1 VVKKE
6 DYLHGLYN
14 MPGQDLMKF
23 YFEDGSWFAIR
34 PSGTEPKLK
43 IYFIAVAK
51 TYQEAK
57 AKADLME
64 KNLLKDLH
72 IDFKK

>member
-1 VVKKE
+1 
-6 DYLHGLYN
+6 